1 MTPLLFPPRS
11 FRVVPNLVS
20 QNDFV
25 ENSSFDGNSRKRAD
39 AVGIP
44 LERHP
49 AMSQQVK
56 EPGHSLME
64 LSC

>member
-1 MTPLLFPPRS
+1 MTPFLFPPRS
-11 FRVVPNLVS
+11 FSVVPNLAS
-20 QNDFV
+20 QIGFV
-25 ENSSFDGNSRKRAD
+25 EHFSFDGNSRKRAD

-44 LERHP
+44 LEKHP

-56 EPGHSLME
+56 ESGHSLME